1 MSASSS
7 SPTSSPRSI
16 PATTSGN
23 RKKHGRRRA
32 HGLDDA
38 AAVAPG
44 DLSPL
49 HTAINASAGD
59 RPCSGAALGGRL
71 RAVLSSV
78 LLLHPRI
85 ALAAD
90 RAADG
95 AASGVV
101 CRGGRRV

>member
-7 SPTSSPRSI
+7 RPPSSPRSI

-32 HGLDDA
+32 NGLDDA

-49 HTAINASAGD
+49 HTAIDASAGD

-71 RAVLSSV
+71 PAVLSSV

-85 ALAAD
+85 AREIG
-90 RAADG
+90 RA
-95 AASGVV
+95 S
-101 CRGGRRV
+101 CRERV